1 MDMHS
6 KAKNKV
12 LEELISMMEERELGE
27 LKGKSPKFAKVD
39 IESDDPELMDEIK
52 DKLMGEKEEPSFS
65 NEESEEIESEDESE
79 DDEDLERLKE
89 LYSKLK

>member
-1 MDMHS
+1 MDIHS

-52 DKLMGEKEEPSFS
+52 DKLMDKDSDEDEMELDKESPTV
-65 NEESEEIESEDESE
+65 SEEDED
-79 DDEDLERLKE
+79 DLERLKE
-89 LYSKLK
+89 LYSKLN